1 MGKRTKQSQ
10 ELVKAIEQ
18 SGMSRYAIAKATGI
32 EQSTLMRVVKG
43 TGWLSR
49 DNFDKLTKL
58 LKLELRKV
66 G

>member
-1 MGKRTKQSQ
+1 
-10 ELVKAIEQ
+10 VKAIEQ